1 MQWLLQFVCLNLV
14 PKDATCC
21 HSNEP
26 RIQPEVMKK
35 AMLLRYKREP
45 KNGEQKNTIKRPLC
59 ETILAKM

>member
-1 MQWLLQFVCLNLV
+1 
-14 PKDATCC
+14 
-21 HSNEP
+21 
-26 RIQPEVMKK
+26 MKK